1 MGTMDRSIVREAL
14 FAVLAILVAGPA
26 FAGEPARKLTVEEV
40 LAKVD
45 EAQTKVSD
53 AQMDL
58 EMEMKDT
65 LSGSGRKMRGLVQLR
80 DPDLVRV
87 HYKSPDEQFLYIG
100 GKKAQMYDPAQ
111 KMVYLQQGSAPV
123 YIGVGKQ
130 LKQYVKTCKVTITKD
145 SGDEVVLLFTPKDR
159 IAAGFDKMKVQVRK
173 KDWWP
178 QRLEME
184 TPSLTTKARF
194 SNLKFD
200 QGLAESLFKFT
211 PPKGVEMVDGA
222 IF

>member
-1 MGTMDRSIVREAL
+1 MGMSFLTKAF
-14 FAVLAILVAGPA
+14 FAVLAFLAANAVAGEA
-26 FAGEPARKLTVEEV
+26 SKKLTVDEV
-40 LAKVD
+40 LSRVD
-45 EAQTKVSD
+45 EAQTRVAD

-65 LSGSGRKMRGLVQLR
+65 LSGSGRKMRGLLQLR

-87 HYKSPDEQFLYIG
+87 HYKSPEEQFLYIG
-100 GKKAQMYDPAQ
+100 GKKAQMYDPGQ

-123 YIGVGKQ
+123 YVGVGKQ
-130 LKQYVKTCKVTITKD
+130 LKQYVKSCKVTLVPGA
-145 SGDEVVLLFTPKDR
+145 GDEVGLLFIPKDN
-159 IAAGFDKMKVQVRK
+159 IAAGFDRMKVLVRR

-184 TPSLTTKARF
+184 TPSLKTRARF
-194 SNLKFD
+194 SNFKFD
-200 QGLAESLFKFT
+200 QGLPESLFKFT
-211 PPKGVEMVDGA
+211 PPKGAEVVDGA

>member
-1 MGTMDRSIVREAL
+1 MRTMAKKLVAWG
-14 FAVLAILVAGPA
+14 FPCVALVAGSLA
-26 FAGEPARKLTVEEV
+26 LAGEAQKKLTVDEV
-40 LAKVD
+40 LSKVD
-45 EAQTKVSD
+45 EAQTKVAD

-65 LSGSGRKMRGLVQLR
+65 LSGSGRKMKGLVQLR

-87 HYKSPDEQFLYIG
+87 HYKSPEEQFLYIG

-130 LKQYVKTCKVTITKD
+130 LKQYVKTCKVTLTKD
-145 SGDEVVLLFTPKDR
+145 SGDEIEVLFIPKDK
-159 IAAGFDKMKVQVRK
+159 IAAGFDRMKVQVRK

-178 QRLEME
+178 GRLEME
-184 TPSLTTKARF
+184 TPSLRTKARF
-194 SNLKFD
+194 SNFKFD
-200 QGLAESLFKFT
+200 QGLSEALFKFT
-211 PPKGVEMVDGA
+211 PPKGVEVVDGA